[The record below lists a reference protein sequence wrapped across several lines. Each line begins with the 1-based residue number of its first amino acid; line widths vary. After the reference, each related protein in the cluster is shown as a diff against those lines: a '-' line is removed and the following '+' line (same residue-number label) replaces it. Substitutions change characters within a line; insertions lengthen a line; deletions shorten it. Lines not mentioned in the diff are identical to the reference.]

1 MARVFDYFTFFT
13 LFISCLGLIGLI
25 NHMIEKRKKE
35 ISIRK
40 VLGASVSGILMLL
53 SKEYVRLILLAILI
67 SIPVAGYF
75 VYSWLE
81 GYAYK
86 VTLSWW
92 MYIVP
97 GLVVIGLVLALVLGQ
112 TIRTARQNPVNN
124 LRYE

>member
-1 MARVFDYFTFFT
+1 
-13 LFISCLGLIGLI
+13 
-25 NHMIEKRKKE
+25 MIEKRKNK

-53 SKEYVRLILLAILI
+53 SKEYVGLILLAILI
-67 SIPVAGYF
+67 SIAVGGYF